1 MNVEDLKNYSAV
13 LNREVAEIDEMT
25 ILLRY
30 FDAANRAV
38 LEGADSQEDVVRRV
52 DEQRIEGGFVPTS

>member
-1 MNVEDLKNYSAV
+1 MSQGHGEI
-13 LNREVAEIDEMT
+13 AEIDEMT

-38 LEGADSQEDVVRRV
+38 LEGAESEQDVVRRV
-52 DEQRIEGGFVPTS
+52 DDKRIEGGFVPTS